1 MKIGE
6 ASRKYSAQI
15 NKLRNQKNELTAQKK
30 AYEKGELNMTE
41 KQAALLE
48 RSLDRIKFKYEKAS
62 EFMEGFGTYKTLL
75 QNVESSK
82 QQSDFMAE
90 KAEEDAKCIE
100 IMRRISHGD
109 KVPPYDELKL
119 LNYNAEMYQM
129 AKNLALLA
137 ENEKREEHDSLW
149 DEEDEKPTNEMSADE
164 IVDNME
170 CSMVMPAEIMAEDFS
185 VE

>member
-6 ASRKYSAQI
+6 ASRVYSAQV
-15 NKLRNQKNELTAQKK
+15 NKLRDQKNELTAQKK

-41 KQAALLE
+41 EQAVLLE
-48 RSLDRIKFKYEKAS
+48 KSLDRIEFQYQKAS

-75 QNVESSK
+75 QNVETSK

-100 IMRRISHGD
+100 IMRRIARGD
-109 KVPPYDELKL
+109 KVPPYDEQKL
-119 LNYNAEMYQM
+119 LNYNAEMYQI
-129 AKNLALLA
+129 AKNMALLA
-137 ENEKREEHDSLW
+137 ENEKRKEHDSLW
-149 DEEDEKPTNEMSADE
+149 DEEDEKPTNEMSPDE
-164 IVDNME
+164 VVDNME

-185 VE
+185 AE

>member
-6 ASRKYSAQI
+6 ASRVYSAQV
-15 NKLRNQKNELTAQKK
+15 NKLRDRKNELTAQKK
-30 AYEKGELNMTE
+30 ALENGEINMTDE
-41 KQAALLE
+41 QAASLLK
-48 RSLDRIKFKYEKAS
+48 SLDRIELKYEKAS

-75 QNVESSK
+75 QNVEASK
-82 QQSDFMAE
+82 QQSDAMAE

-100 IMRRISHGD
+100 IMRRIAHGD
-109 KVPPYDELKL
+109 KVPPFDEQKL

-129 AKNLALLA
+129 AKNLAFLA

-149 DEEDEKPTNEMSADE
+149 DEEDEKPANEMPADE
-164 IVDNME
+164 VVDNME

-185 VE
+185 AE